1 MSNLNSKVVTATK
14 WSSVTEI
21 VAKLVTPVSTMVLAR
36 LLTPEAFGVLTTA
49 VMVISFAE
57 IFTDAGFQ
65 KYLVQREFSS
75 EKEMNESTAVAFW
88 SNLGLSLLI
97 WGVIVAFSGQI
108 AELVGNPGHG
118 DVIAVSCA
126 CIPLAAFSSIQMA
139 LFKRKFDFKTLF
151 LVRLVGVLI
160 PLVVTI
166 PLAYLTRSYWALI
179 VGMLCLNLSN
189 AILLTVKS
197 PWKPRWYYNMGQ
209 LRQML
214 SFSIWSMVEAVCI
227 WATSYIDLFIV
238 GTLLNQ
244 HYLGLYR
251 TSMTTVGQIVSIITS
266 ATTPVLFS
274 SLSRL
279 QNDEEGFKEMF
290 FKFQKIVGLLV
301 IPLGVG
307 IYLFRD
313 FITDVLLGPQWLEA
327 AHFLGLWGLTSALTI
342 VMAHYS
348 SEVYRA
354 KGKPKW
360 SVFVQISHIVFLVP
374 TVLWSIKYGFDV
386 LCEARAL
393 IRLQLVL
400 ANLILMYVLIKISP
414 WVMLKN
420 LFPFLI
426 GALGMAIVIEML
438 PSCSFGVIQNV
449 IYILVA
455 AAIYGGIVMLFPRER
470 VILLNIKKILRK

>member
-1 MSNLNSKVVTATK
+1 MSNLNSKVITATK
-14 WSSVTEI
+14 WSTITEI
-21 VAKLVTPVSTMVLAR
+21 VAKLISPISTMVLAR

-75 EKEMNESTAVAFW
+75 EKEMDESTTVAFW
-88 SNLGLSLLI
+88 SNFGLSLLI
-97 WGVIVAFSGQI
+97 WGIIIVFSGQI

-139 LFKRKFDFKTLF
+139 LFKRKFDFKMLF

-166 PLAYLTRSYWALI
+166 PLAYMTRSYWALI

-189 AILLTVKS
+189 AILLTIKS
-197 PWKPRWYYNMGQ
+197 PWKPRWYYNMNQ

-214 SFSIWSMVEAVCI
+214 SFSIWSMVEAVSI

-251 TSMTTVGQIVSIITS
+251 ASMTTVGQIVSLITA

-290 FKFQKIVGLLV
+290 FKFQKIVGLFV

-313 FITDVLLGPQWLEA
+313 FITDVLLGSQWLEGA
-327 AHFLGLWGLTSALTI
+327 YFLGLWGLTSALTI
-342 VMAHYS
+342 VMSHYS

-360 SVFVQISHIVFLVP
+360 SVFVQITHIVFLVP
-374 TVLWSIKYGFDV
+374 TVLWAIGYGFDV

-393 IRLQLVL
+393 IRLQLIL
-400 ANLILMYVLIKISP
+400 ANLILMYVLVKISP
-414 WVMLKN
+414 LVMLRN
-420 LFPFLI
+420 LFPALV
-426 GALGMAIVIEML
+426 GTLGMTVVIWML
-438 PSCSFGVIQNV
+438 PSCSLGVIQNV
-449 IYILVA
+449 IYILLATV
-455 AAIYGGIVMLFPRER
+455 IYAGVVMLFPRER
-470 VILLNIKKILRK
+470 VILLNIKKIIKR

>member
-1 MSNLNSKVVTATK
+1 MSNLNSKVITATK
-14 WSSVTEI
+14 WSTITEI
-21 VAKLVTPVSTMVLAR
+21 VAKLISPISTMVLAR

-75 EKEMNESTAVAFW
+75 EKEMDESTTVAFW
-88 SNLGLSLLI
+88 SNFGLSLLR
-97 WGVIVAFSGQI
+97 WGIIIVFSGQI

-139 LFKRKFDFKTLF
+139 LFKRKFDFKMLF

-166 PLAYLTRSYWALI
+166 PLAYMTRSYWALI

-189 AILLTVKS
+189 AILLTIKS
-197 PWKPRWYYNMGQ
+197 PWKPKWYYNMNQ

-214 SFSIWSMVEAVCI
+214 SFSIWSMVEAVSI

-251 TSMTTVGQIVSIITS
+251 ASMTTVGQIVSLITA

-290 FKFQKIVGLLV
+290 FKFQKIVGLFV

-313 FITDVLLGPQWLEA
+313 FITDVLLGSQWLEGA
-327 AHFLGLWGLTSALTI
+327 YFLGLWGLTSALTI
-342 VMAHYS
+342 VMSHYS

-360 SVFVQISHIVFLVP
+360 SVFVQITHIVFLVP
-374 TVLWSIKYGFDV
+374 TVLWAIGYGFDV

-393 IRLQLVL
+393 IRLQLIL
-400 ANLILMYVLIKISP
+400 ANLILMYVLVKISP
-414 WVMLKN
+414 LVMLRN
-420 LFPFLI
+420 LFPALV
-426 GALGMAIVIEML
+426 GTLGMTVVIWML
-438 PSCSFGVIQNV
+438 PSCSLGVIQNV
-449 IYILVA
+449 IYILLATV
-455 AAIYGGIVMLFPRER
+455 IYAGVVMLFPRER
-470 VILLNIKKILRK
+470 VILLNIKKIIKR

>member
-1 MSNLNSKVVTATK
+1 MSSLTSKVVTATK
-14 WSSVTEI
+14 WSSVTEM
-21 VAKLVTPVSTMVLAR
+21 VAKLITPISTMVLAR
-36 LLTPEAFGVLTTA
+36 LLTPEAFGVLVTA

-75 EKEMNESTAVAFW
+75 EKEMGECTTVAFW

-97 WGVIVAFSGQI
+97 WMLIIVFAGNI

-118 DVIAVSCA
+118 EVIAISCV

-160 PLVVTI
+160 PLIITI

-179 VGMLCLNLSN
+179 IG
-189 AILLTVKS
+189 
-197 PWKPRWYYNMGQ
+197 YNIKQ

-214 SFSIWSMVEAVCI
+214 SFSIWSMVEAISI

-251 TSMTTVGQIVSIITS
+251 TSMTTVGQITSLITS

-279 QNDEEGFKEMF
+279 QNDEKGFREMF
-290 FKFQKIVGLLV
+290 FKFQKIVGLIV
-301 IPLGVG
+301 VPLGAG

-313 FITDVLLGPQWLEA
+313 FVTDILLGPQWLEA
-327 AHFLGLWGLTSALTI
+327 ANFLGLWGLTSALTI

-360 SVFVQISHIVFLVP
+360 SVFVQVSHIVFLVP
-374 TVLWSIKYGFDV
+374 VVLCSIRYGFDA

-393 IRLQLVL
+393 VRLQLILV
-400 ANLILMYVLIKISP
+400 NLVLMYFLVKISP
-414 WVMLKN
+414 LAMLKN
-420 LFPFLI
+420 LLP
-426 GALGMAIVIEML
+426 ALLGTILMMAVVLLL
-438 PSCSFGVIQNV
+438 PHYSLEIIQN
-449 IYILVA
+449 LVYVLIA
-455 AAIYGGIVMLFPRER
+455 VAVYGGIVMLFPYER
-470 VILLNIKKILRK
+470 SILLNLKKILKR

>member
-1 MSNLNSKVVTATK
+1 MSDLNSKVLTATK

-21 VAKLVTPVSTMVLAR
+21 VAKLITPISTMVLAR
-36 LLTPEAFGVLTTA
+36 LLTPEAFGVLVTA

-65 KYLVQREFSS
+65 KYLIQREFSS
-75 EKEMNESTAVAFW
+75 KKEMSECTTVAFW
-88 SNLGLSLLI
+88 SNLCLSLLI
-97 WGVIVAFSGQI
+97 WSVIIIFSGQI
-108 AELVGNPGHG
+108 AKLVGSSGHG
-118 DVIAVSCA
+118 AVIAVSCV

-160 PLVVTI
+160 PLIVTI

-179 VGMLCLNLSN
+179 IGMICLNLSN
-189 AILLTVKS
+189 AVLLTIKS
-197 PWKPRWYYNMGQ
+197 PWKPKWYYNKTQ
-209 LRQML
+209 LYQML
-214 SFSIWSMVEAVCI
+214 SFSIWSMVEAISI
-227 WATSYIDLFIV
+227 WATSYIDMFIV

-279 QNDEEGFKEMF
+279 QNDEQGFKEMF
-290 FKFQKIVGLLV
+290 FKFQKVVGLIV
-301 IPLGVG
+301 VPLGAG

-313 FITDVLLGPQWLEA
+313 FITEILLGAQWLEA
-327 AHFLGLWGLTSALTI
+327 ANFLGLWGLTSALTI

-360 SVFVQISHIVFLVP
+360 SVLVQISHIAFLVP
-374 TVLWSIKYGFDV
+374 TVLWSIRYGFDV

-393 IRLQLVL
+393 VRLQLIL
-400 ANLILMYVLIKISP
+400 INLTLMYVLVKISP
-414 WVMLKN
+414 LAMLRN
-420 LFPFLI
+420 LFP
-426 GALGMAIVIEML
+426 ALLGTVLMMVVVLLL
-438 PSCSFGVIQNV
+438 PPCSLEIIQNV
-449 IYILVA
+449 VYVLIAALV
-455 AAIYGGIVMLFPRER
+455 YGGIVMLFPYER
-470 VILLNIKKILRK
+470 LILLNLKKVLKK

>member
-1 MSNLNSKVVTATK
+1 MSNLNSKVITATK
-14 WSSVTEI
+14 WSTITEI
-21 VAKLVTPVSTMVLAR
+21 VAKLISPISTMVLAR

-75 EKEMNESTAVAFW
+75 EKEMDESTTVAFW
-88 SNLGLSLLI
+88 SNFGLSLLI
-97 WGVIVAFSGQI
+97 WGIIIVFSGQI

-139 LFKRKFDFKTLF
+139 LFKRKFDFKMLF

-166 PLAYLTRSYWALI
+166 PLAYMTRSYWALI

-189 AILLTVKS
+189 AILLTIKS
-197 PWKPRWYYNMGQ
+197 PWKPRWYYNMNQ
-209 LRQML
+209 LCQML
-214 SFSIWSMVEAVCI
+214 SFSIWSMVEAVSI

-251 TSMTTVGQIVSIITS
+251 ASMTTVGQIVSLITA

-290 FKFQKIVGLLV
+290 FKFQKIVGLFV

-313 FITDVLLGPQWLEA
+313 FITDVLLGSQWLEGA
-327 AHFLGLWGLTSALTI
+327 YFLGLWGLTSALTI
-342 VMAHYS
+342 VMSHYS

-360 SVFVQISHIVFLVP
+360 SVFVQITHIVFLVP
-374 TVLWSIKYGFDV
+374 TVLWAIGYGFDV

-393 IRLQLVL
+393 IRLQLIL
-400 ANLILMYVLIKISP
+400 ANLILMYVLVKISP
-414 WVMLKN
+414 LVMLRN
-420 LFPFLI
+420 LFPALV
-426 GALGMAIVIEML
+426 GTLGMTVVIWML
-438 PSCSFGVIQNV
+438 PSCSLGVIQNV
-449 IYILVA
+449 IYILLATV
-455 AAIYGGIVMLFPRER
+455 IYAGVVMLFPRER
-470 VILLNIKKILRK
+470 VILLNIKKIIKR